1 MNTSMPSRP
10 VFGQPVPPPYR
21 APPRLPYPQQQQQG
35 TPAYSKFNVSEPN
48 VAASNPNNMSV
59 SSMTNGAP
67 TSGYDRHTINH
78 EHSQRVQHGLRNM
91 LGPGPKH
98 ATLDSQGQ
106 NAALQ
111 HLRSNGLQ
119 PQMDSGNQNGN
130 SSDAFA
136 SPDALRDTAN
146 RLFTRNQNDRA
157 SFGGV
162 ATNGISPQGGP
173 QQRPAMNQQQQ
184 QQQHLQQQQVGGGP
198 SRYSTPRTPQMTS
211 LPMDSNSAKRLS
223 YTNQSFRKALA
234 QEQQQQGKV
243 PPQVPPKPF
252 SRSTSRERLK
262 DEIPNDSNAAANALD
277 DELRNI
283 LSGGRGGGFGTSSGT
298 PPLPAM
304 SPLDGAI
311 LAHQQHPTYNNSRQQ
326 QQSADTNG
334 GLNHRPDLLGDAEPE
349 NANKMRSHNASG
361 KGLLPPGAALDLE
374 RVLAVTGGGD
384 TSATDDENDD
394 DDEQASTTIDMGD
407 AASIRKQLDGL
418 ENMYSEVLKLLGLR
432 KYGRQP
438 NGVES
443 RTGGFHGRRS
453 KMYGSMSS
461 LPSVSSIGSRHLFKG
476 ERRNHHKTDKARS
489 AERSANG
496 GTASSSG
503 SRDRNHNKRFQRLES
518 HVVTLARSVAHL
530 SSEMRSQHL
539 IVQEME
545 ALRSEVDQLR
555 AVQQQQRQTLDPEQ
569 FFHLAHGG
577 GTSSNPNFP
586 VTGIVSPLQAN
597 RVKKLTKFFGDEPPL
612 LRLFLKNLGYEKY
625 AAIFEEAKIGLLEL
639 PYLAEERLEKLGIP
653 LGPRMRIMQE
663 CRVAAAAT
671 QGPLVA
677 PQALH
682 QHQADAPNYNVYI
695 L

>member
-1 MNTSMPSRP
+1 MN
-10 VFGQPVPPPYR
+10 
-21 APPRLPYPQQQQQG
+21 
-35 TPAYSKFNVSEPN
+35 
-48 VAASNPNNMSV
+48 
-59 SSMTNGAP
+59 SS
-67 TSGYDRHTINH
+67 SYERHTINH
-78 EHSQRVQHGLRNM
+78 DHSQRMQHGLRNM
-91 LGPGPKH
+91 LNHQTTPKH
-98 ATLDSQGQ
+98 NTLDAQGQ

-119 PQMDSGNQNGN
+119 PPIENHHQNGN
-130 SSDAFA
+130 GNGSDVFA

-146 RLFTRNQNDRA
+146 RLFTRNNNDRA

-162 ATNGISPQGGP
+162 ANNGYSPQGGP
-173 QQRPAMNQQQQ
+173 NQRANMMMQQQQQQ
-184 QQQHLQQQQVGGGP
+184 QQQHMAGPARFSTPVLNGGRSQKQQHQHQQQQ
-198 SRYSTPRTPQMTS
+198 QQQQQLMTS
-211 LPMDSNSAKRLS
+211 LPLDSGTKRLS

-234 QEQQQQGKV
+234 QEQQQQQLMGKV

-283 LSGGRGGGFGTSSGT
+283 LSGGRGAGFGTGSGT
-298 PPLPAM
+298 PPLPAL
-304 SPLDGAI
+304 SPVDGAMS
-311 LAHQQHPTYNNSRQQ
+311 HQQQHQQQSGYSRQQ
-326 QQSADTNG
+326 QQQHLREKADLNG
-334 GLNHRPDLLGDAEPE
+334 GLNHRPDLLGDAEPSDKKKSS
-349 NANKMRSHNASG
+349 NTGIGNLTTSG

-394 DDEQASTTIDMGD
+394 EEASTTIDGGD

-432 KYGRQP
+432 KHGRPLQP
-438 NGVES
+438 NG
-443 RTGGFHGRRS
+443 GGGLEPRSGFQGRRS

-461 LPSVSSIGSRHLFKG
+461 LPSVSSIGSRHLYKG
-476 ERRNHHKTDKARS
+476 DRRHHHKTEKGARS
-489 AERSANG
+489 GERGANG
-496 GTASSSG
+496 AGSSG
-503 SRDRNHNKRFQRLES
+503 GASRERNNNKRFQRLES

-539 IVQEME
+539 IVQEIE

-569 FFHLAHGG
+569 FFQLANGG
-577 GTSSNPNFP
+577 GANFP
-586 VTGIVSPLQAN
+586 ATGIVSPLQAS

-625 AAIFEEAKIGLLEL
+625 AGTFEEAKIGLLEL
-639 PYLAEERLEKLGIP
+639 PYLAEDRLEKLGIP

-677 PQALH
+677 PQSLH